1 MDEEIGRP
9 RLVVQTNSIAETNK
23 EMPGIRK
30 NEKISYRTVGP
41 FFIIQLVKPGNL
53 NALEGEDYIYLGE
66 LLELADKDPHVYFTV
81 LQSSGRFFSSGA
93 DFKGIAK
100 AQGDSSIEYA
110 SETSKW
116 LSNFVARNV
125 YVTDAFIK
133 HSKVLICCLNGPAI
147 GMSAAL
153 VALCDIVYSMN
164 DKVYLLYPFA
174 NLGLVTEGGTT
185 VSLPLKFGV
194 NTAYEHLMFNKP
206 FKYDT
211 LCESGFISKNF
222 NMPSASSEE
231 FNTAVL
237 EELGRKVE
245 GLYLPSCLGMKK
257 LLQSNHIDSLNKINS
272 MEVNESLKYWVD
284 GEPLRRFSQLGSKQ
298 RKHRL

>member
-1 MDEEIGRP
+1 MPEIR
-9 RLVVQTNSIAETNK
+9 Q
-23 EMPGIRK
+23 
-30 NEKISYRTVGP
+30 NEKISHRIEGP
-41 FFIIQLVKPGNL
+41 FFIIQLINPDNL

-66 LLELADKDPHVYFTV
+66 LLELADKNPDVYFTI

-100 AQGDSSIEYA
+100 AQEDNGAKYA

-125 YVTDAFIK
+125 YVTDVFIK
-133 HSKVLICCLNGPAI
+133 HSKVLVCCLNGPAI
-147 GMSAAL
+147 GLSAAL

-174 NLGLVTEGGTT
+174 NLGLVTEGGTAI
-185 VSLPLKFGV
+185 SLPLKFGA
-194 NTAYEHLMFNKP
+194 NTTYERLMFNKP
-206 FKYDT
+206 FNYDIMT
-211 LCESGFISKNF
+211 KSAFISKNF
-222 NMPSASSEE
+222 NMPSSNTEA
-231 FNTAVL
+231 FNA
-237 EELGRKVE
+237 ELLKELKGKVE

-257 LLQSNHIDSLNKINS
+257 LLKSNHIGSFNEINS